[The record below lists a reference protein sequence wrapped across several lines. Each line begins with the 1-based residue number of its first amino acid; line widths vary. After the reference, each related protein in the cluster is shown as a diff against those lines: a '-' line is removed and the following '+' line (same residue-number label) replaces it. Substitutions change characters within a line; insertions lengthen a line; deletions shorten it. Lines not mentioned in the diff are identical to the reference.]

1 MATNFIIKD
10 RNNTNLPMEQTHY
23 YNWLKNA
30 NLKDIHYVNTK
41 KEYLT
46 QEGFKIGVDSLNE
59 SDLSILKY
67 IEQYFFNQNL
77 KTTN

>member
-10 RNNTNLPMEQTHY
+10 RNNTNIPMEQTHY

-30 NLKDIHYVNTK
+30 NLTDVHYVDTK